1 MRPARKG
8 PENRA
13 LGRGFDAPRAASM
26 RPARKGPE
34 NRQAAEPLLRRIA
47 ELQ

>member
-8 PENRA
+8 PENR
-13 LGRGFDAPRAASM
+13 RADSDDYGGDEASM

-34 NRQAAEPLLRRIA
+34 NTPSEPRQ
-47 ELQ
+47 